1 MNKLKWL
8 PLVFMV
14 LAPLGCG
21 EDGMATIDVL
31 KKRVTGQI
39 QDMVGKGDIAVQKYE
54 NKIKEVRGNLI
65 KVIVSRKT
73 FEQKL
78 AAKKVSR
85 TALEK
90 SEDSPKKLA
99 ILDSTILE
107 MEHFLKQLQGA
118 ETKMGSTLTKLIDNL
133 DLVKLKVAHL
143 EAKRDMLDAM
153 RTIQQYSNI
162 ENDVDGIGGNIDNTL
177 EEMQQ
182 DIYAVEAELE
192 IDNLL
197 AQADG
202 LN

>member
-118 ETKMGSTLTKLIDNL
+118 ESKMGSMLTKLIENL

-143 EAKRDMLDAM
+143 EARRDMLDAM

-177 EEMQQ
+177 EKMQQ

-192 IDNLL
+192 INNLL

>member
-54 NKIKEVRGNLI
+54 NKIKEVKGNLI
-65 KVIVSRKT
+65 KVKVSRKT
-73 FEQKL
+73 FEPKL
-78 AAKKVSR
+78 EAKKASR
-85 TALEK
+85 TALEN
-90 SEDSPKKLA
+90 SGASPEKIA
-99 ILDSTILE
+99 ILDSTIQE
-107 MEHFLKQLQGA
+107 MAHFLKQLHGA
-118 ETKMGSTLTKLIDNL
+118 ETKMGSTLKKLIDNL

-162 ENDVDGIGGNIDNTL
+162 EDDVDGIGGNIDNTL

-192 IDNLL
+192 INNLL
-197 AQADG
+197 AQAEG
-202 LN
+202 LK

>member
-14 LAPLGCG
+14 FTPLGCG
-21 EDGMATIDVL
+21 DEGMATIDVL

-39 QDMVGKGDIAVQKYE
+39 QDLVGKGDIAVQKYE
-54 NKIKEVRGNLI
+54 NKIKEVRSNLI
-65 KVIVSRKT
+65 KVKVSHKT

-78 AAKKVSR
+78 AAKKASR
-85 TALEK
+85 TALEN
-90 SEDSPKKLA
+90 SGASPQKLA
-99 ILDSTILE
+99 ILDSTIQE
-107 MEHFLKQLQGA
+107 MERFLKQLKGA
-118 ETKMGSTLTKLIDNL
+118 ETKLEETLVKLIDNL

-162 ENDVDGIGGNIDNTL
+162 EEDVDGIGGNIDNTL
-177 EEMQQ
+177 DEMQQ
-182 DIYAVEAELE
+182 DIYTIEAELE
-192 IDNLL
+192 IENLL
-197 AQADG
+197 VQADG